1 MTNQC
6 SNELLES
13 ALSGDLPPD
22 REEWLQHHLDKCE
35 ACSTVLHQLAGGDAW
50 RRETAAMLVTDD
62 LDKALRARDEWSNV
76 DFTVE
81 HLEPA
86 DEPNLLG
93 RLGGYDVLEI
103 IGRGGMGV
111 VIKAF
116 DPELKRLV
124 AIKVLSPNL
133 AQSSLA
139 RKRFTREAQAAA
151 AVVHPNVMAIHNVQ
165 PNGPLPFLIMPLVA
179 GESLAQRLAA
189 RGRLELRE
197 TLRIGMQAAAALA
210 AAHEQGLV
218 HRDVKPANI
227 LLEKGV
233 ERVVL
238 TDFGLARA
246 ADDVSMTRWG
256 IISGT
261 PQYMSPEQARGETLD
276 GRSDLFSLGCVLY
289 EMATGVSPFRA
300 DSMMATLRRL
310 IDDSPRAMSSLNSE
324 LPPWFISIVQRLLEK
339 EPSRRFASA
348 KEVNELLEGCLAHVQ
363 QPTNVPLPD
372 LLISLRETHSLTPSQ
387 VGKTNGMLRSE
398 ISRPGADTRS
408 LLRRK
413 LGTKGAVA
421 MLSILGICLF
431 AVGVVETSPPDISGR
446 WSGEDWGQVTLAA
459 TAAGEYTGT
468 FSDTVSKQPGKLSLR
483 WSRIERRFNGTWS
496 EGEARFGQLS
506 IRVTDGEIRGA
517 LTTDAASTVNPATPR
532 LADLTWKRGNG
543 GLAHDAPVAL
553 SPVTPPKPAV
563 VLATPYYVVPDSPN
577 AGMPPG
583 PANVSPPGYRPGT
596 ESPNPGETAP
606 GALVM
611 RWQSMSGYPTQNM
624 PSTAPEMP
632 NRFSSTQPVPPSA
645 SVSITPIKKF
655 SAADAVLSE
664 SLTRQEGAWTATL
677 KAPETLRLFE
687 VTDPKADACRVFYRA
702 KLRTQDFK
710 GQVYLEMWCR
720 IPGKGEF
727 YSRGLDNALN
737 GSTGWVSCETPFTL
751 DAGQRP
757 DLIRLN
763 VMAKGTG
770 TVMVKDVELFISKE
784 ATPASVQYYLLQ
796 KNGIAPVNPHA
807 IPKLPPALSGPFD
820 APSAATNEGEIRAAQ
835 ELQLAKARLAQ
846 AKAAGAIQVDEANS
860 LVAAAE
866 ATYRATFAGEAGR
879 RIQSQNNMRQIA
891 LAVLNYE
898 SAYNRLPP
906 AYLADKNGKPL
917 LSWRVAI
924 LPFIEQDALYQ
935 KFHLDEPWDSEHN
948 KKLINSAVAVYRSP
962 ASKNKPGMTNYLTIR
977 GKDTVFPG
985 KDSIKIMDIV
995 DGTSN
1000 TIMVVEADDSKAV
1013 PWTKPDDLNYDE
1025 KSPAAGL
1032 GGLFT
1037 GGFNAVLCDGSSRFL
1052 PSTTKAEMLRRLFN
1066 RNDGEVIDWELKNSR
1081 PQKH

>member
-1 MTNQC
+1 MTTQC

-13 ALSGDLPPD
+13 ALSGDLPPE
-22 REEWLQHHLDKCE
+22 REEWLQHHLDECQ
-35 ACSTVLHQLAGGDAW
+35 ACATVLHQLAGGDAW
-50 RRETAAMLVTDD
+50 RRETAAMLTTDD
-62 LDKALRARDEWSNV
+62 LDKALRARDEWSSV

-86 DEPNLLG
+86 DDPHLLG

-103 IGRGGMGV
+103 IGHGGMGV

-124 AIKVLSPNL
+124 AIKVLSPQL

-189 RGRLELRE
+189 RGRLELKE

-261 PQYMSPEQARGETLD
+261 PQYMSPEQAHGETLD

-310 IDDSPRAMSSLNSE
+310 IDDSPRAMSSLNPE
-324 LPPWFISIVQRLLEK
+324 LPPWFIRIVERLLEK
-339 EPSRRFASA
+339 DPSRRFASA

-363 QPTNVPLPD
+363 QPTNVPLPNV
-372 LLISLRETHSLTPSQ
+372 LISPREMQSYTPSE
-387 VGKTNGMLRSE
+387 VGETNGMLRGE
-398 ISRPGADTRS
+398 MSRLGSGARR

-413 LGTKGAVA
+413 PNMKGTIV
-421 MLSILGICLF
+421 MLSILGVCLF
-431 AVGVVETSPPDISGR
+431 AVGVVETEPPDISGR
-446 WSGEDWGQVTLAA
+446 WSGEDWGQVTLARS
-459 TAAGEYTGT
+459 AAGEYTGT
-468 FSDTVSKQPGKLSLR
+468 FSDTVSKRPGKITLR

-506 IRVTDGEIRGA
+506 IRLADGEIRGA
-517 LTTDAASTVNPATPR
+517 LTTDPGSTVNPATPR
-532 LADLTWKRGNG
+532 LADLLWKRGG
-543 GLAHDAPVAL
+543 KALARQRPAAPNPVA
-553 SPVTPPKPAV
+553 VQDPAI
-563 VLATPYYVVPDSPN
+563 
-577 AGMPPG
+577 MPLPT
-583 PANVSPPGYRPGT
+583 SPPYPT
-596 ESPNPGETAP
+596 PESPNPGARP
-606 GALVM
+606 GSITL
-611 RWQSMSGYPTQNM
+611 RWQATPAYPQ
-624 PSTAPEMP
+624 PKSPTAFPV
-632 NRFSSTQPVPPSA
+632 VPPA
-645 SVSITPIKKF
+645 LDYTPQAAPNTPVSIKPIKKF
-655 SAADAVLSE
+655 TEADAVLSE
-664 SLTRQEGAWTATL
+664 SLTLRDGTWSATL
-677 KAPETLRLFE
+677 TAPETLRLFE
-687 VTDPKADACRVFYRA
+687 VSDPKAESCRVFYRA

-727 YSRGLDNALN
+727 YSRGMDNALT
-737 GSTGWVSCETPFTL
+737 GSTGWVSCETPFAL
-751 DAGQRP
+751 EAGQRP

-763 VMAKGTG
+763 VVAQGTG
-770 TVMVKDVELFISKE
+770 VVMVKDVILFLSQVVT
-784 ATPASVQYYLLQ
+784 APVQYYPLPQ
-796 KNGIAPVNPHA
+796 KNGFAAGAIPTNPYA
-807 IPKLPPALSGPFD
+807 IPKLPPALA
-820 APSAATNEGEIRAAQ
+820 APVDVPSDPNHRDDKIAAR
-835 ELQLAKARLAQ
+835 ELQLAEARLAQ
-846 AKAAGAIQVDEANS
+846 AKATGAIQINEANS
-860 LVAAAE
+860 LVEAAE
-866 ATYRATFAGEAGR
+866 ATYLATVGGDAAR

-891 LAVLNYE
+891 LAALSYE
-898 SAYNRLPP
+898 SAYNRFPP
-906 AYLADKNGKPL
+906 AYIAEKTTGKPL

-948 KKLINSAVAVYRSP
+948 KKLLDSKVAVYRSP
-962 ASKNKPGMTNYLTIR
+962 ASKAKPGMTNYLTVR
-977 GKDTVFPG
+977 GKDTAFPG
-985 KDSIKIMDIV
+985 KDSIKIMDIT

-1013 PWTKPDDLNYDE
+1013 PWTKPDDLGYDE
-1025 KSPAAGL
+1025 KNPAAGL
-1032 GGLFT
+1032 GGLYS
-1037 GGFNAVLCDGSSRFL
+1037 GGFNAVLCDGSARFL
-1052 PSTTKAEMLRRLFN
+1052 PSSIDVQTLRRLFN
-1066 RNDGEVIDWELKNSR
+1066 IHDGELVDLQHINDR
-1081 PQKH
+1081 PKTR